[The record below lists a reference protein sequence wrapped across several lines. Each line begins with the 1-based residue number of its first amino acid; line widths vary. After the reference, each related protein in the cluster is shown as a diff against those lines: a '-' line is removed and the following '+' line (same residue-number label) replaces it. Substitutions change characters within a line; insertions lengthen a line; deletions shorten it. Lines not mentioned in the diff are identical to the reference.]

1 MAYLS
6 SLHYNTASLVS
17 SSGPELYLSQANRD
31 LIKKLSHNIDHGAGL
46 QLVIGP
52 YGSGKTTLIE
62 VLAQKF
68 RTDNKT
74 VVLLFKNPQFRD
86 LRQFLIT
93 VAGILKTI
101 NAPSGFDDTIFQ
113 EAFNSFFY
121 KLCKQEKKIVLL
133 LFDNGQDIPD
143 FCLQAINSFYAYNQ
157 DCRNYLQTVICGE
170 PALQKKI
177 SAQKTLYNRVFFTA
191 TPENFKFKD
200 VRNLIRFQQEQASAY
215 HSFPPAYF
223 SLPAQWVIYRM
234 TQGHPKKTIDL
245 CHLIALTLIIED
257 RKKAD
262 WFVTLRSAKLLI
274 PERANKL
281 QIIRTTSL
289 SCLIVFMLISGLW
302 PEGFKT
308 TDISRQE
315 PLLKVTEHQN
325 AQLPEKQTVKIEK
338 VTLNSIPQ
346 EQNKEVAPKVLTVK
360 KEIPPPVWPTEK
372 QAAGNFPAEN
382 SAKMSFQPGTKTSTA
397 ELSAPDSA
405 GVAEQDPVFE
415 LKQMPGVENSLASA
429 MREEP
434 EAPPPDKTGV
444 VEFKH
449 KTISVQELLGN
460 SPDLV
465 NERFEP
471 PKYLGDIVTAPG
483 ENFGD
488 MIRRIYGPWSFNPEN
503 IKTVLAANKNLKSP
517 ELLQVG
523 QKIRFPT
530 IPVNLTSQ
538 ADKVW
543 WVRIATLDNIQSAY
557 RFLRKYRK
565 SPTPLLIIPSKG
577 DSGKVLLNILLEEYF
592 INKESAQ
599 HVIQGLPREIKT
611 QAEIMHGLDPG
622 TFYYRLKQK

>member
-31 LIKKLSHNIDHGAGL
+31 LIKKLSHNFHLGAGL

-52 YGSGKTTLIE
+52 YGSGKTTLVE
-62 VLAQKF
+62 QLAQKH

-74 VVLLFKNPQFRD
+74 VVLLLKNPQFRN

-93 VAGILKTI
+93 VAGIFKTI
-101 NAPSGFDDTIFQ
+101 NAPSGFDDNIFQ

-133 LFDNGQDIPD
+133 LFDNGQNIPD
-143 FCLQAINSFYAYNQ
+143 FCLQAINSFYAYNP

-177 SAQKTLYNRVFFTA
+177 SAQKTLYDRVFFTA
-191 TPENFKFKD
+191 TPEPFKFKD
-200 VRNLIRFQQEQASAY
+200 VRNLIRFQEEHALAY
-215 HSFPPAYF
+215 NSFPPASF

-245 CHLIALTLIIED
+245 CHLIALTQVIEN

-262 WFVTLRSAKLLI
+262 WFMTLRSAKLLI
-274 PERANKL
+274 PVRANKL
-281 QIIRTTSL
+281 QIIRITSL

-302 PEGFKT
+302 SEGFKIM
-308 TDISRQE
+308 DISRQE
-315 PLLKVTEHQN
+315 NLRKVTEQQHT
-325 AQLPEKQTVKIEK
+325 QLSEEQTVKIEK

-346 EQNKEVAPKVLTVK
+346 KQNQEAAPKESTVK
-360 KEIPPPVWPTEK
+360 KETPPPVLPTEK
-372 QAAGNFPAEN
+372 QAAGIVPTEN
-382 SAKMSFQPGTKTSTA
+382 SAEMSFQPRTKTSTA

-405 GVAEQDPVFE
+405 GIAEQDPVSKS
-415 LKQMPGVENSLASA
+415 KQTPGGETGVISA
-429 MREEP
+429 IREEP
-434 EAPPPDKTGV
+434 ETKPPDNTGV
-444 VEFKH
+444 TESDR
-449 KTISVQELLGN
+449 KTISLQEQLGN
-460 SPDLV
+460 SPDFI
-465 NERFEP
+465 NEKFKP
-471 PKYLGDIVTAPG
+471 PQYLGDIVTASG

-543 WVRIATLDNIQSAY
+543 WIRIATLDNIQSAY
-557 RFLRKYRK
+557 RFLRKHRK
-565 SPTPLLIIPSKG
+565 SPPPLLIIPSKG
-577 DSGKVLLNILLEEYF
+577 DSGKVLFNILLEEYF
-592 INKESAQ
+592 LNKESAQ
-599 HVIQGLPREIKT
+599 HAIQDLPGEIKT
-611 QAEIMHGLDPG
+611 QAETLHGLERE
-622 TFYYRLKQK
+622 TFYYRVK